1 MHEMQT
7 FDIDSISFKNNNL
20 EKKKEK
26 EMPSIKIKSL
36 TIKYYLKLTFFEFL
50 KSALFAE
57 KFK

>member
-1 MHEMQT
+1 MQT